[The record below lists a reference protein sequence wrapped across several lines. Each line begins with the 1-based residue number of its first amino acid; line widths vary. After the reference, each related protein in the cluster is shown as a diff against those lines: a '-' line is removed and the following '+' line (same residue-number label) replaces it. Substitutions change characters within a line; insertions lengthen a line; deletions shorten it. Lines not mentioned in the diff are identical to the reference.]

1 MEGYYT
7 HFDVRKI
14 KRVKSAIRFFGFLL
28 TAAVLLSLSA
38 VLPMATASDE
48 AEDNTARV
56 SSEEEMQE
64 SETIKSTIRS
74 QEESVDMASLFQAA
88 TFTPETGKPLNYRI
102 YVPAD
107 YSEEKSYPLIL
118 FLHGAGQAGD
128 DNFSQVKV
136 GISEPF
142 KNRESEIYHCIVLA
156 PQCPGGKK
164 WVDVLDWSDCV
175 YSTKSIPES
184 KVMAAVVELLEKTME
199 TYRVDTDRVYV
210 TGLSMGGYG
219 TWDLLVRHGELFAAA
234 IPVCG
239 GADFKKAK
247 LVKDIPIWTFHGSED
262 DIVPPTGTEKMV
274 AAIRALNGNCQ
285 YTVYEGQGH
294 AIWPDVYAREDL
306 FPWLL
311 SQKLSDRSA
320 TTEEPATQTPATT
333 DALPATQA
341 QTKKK
346 GCGATVGSAGAAL
359 SAAMLTGA
367 AFARK
372 KKEND

>member
-1 MEGYYT
+1 M
-7 HFDVRKI
+7 KQ
-14 KRVKSAIRFFGFLL
+14 AIRFFGFLL
-28 TAAVLLSLSA
+28 AAAVLLSLSA
-38 VLPMATASDE
+38 VLPVATAADE
-48 AEDNTARV
+48 AEGNTAPAF
-56 SSEEEMQE
+56 SEKEMQGNKMIKGAIKSEEA
-64 SETIKSTIRS
+64 
-74 QEESVDMASLFQAA
+74 VDMASLFQAA

-128 DNFSQVKV
+128 DNFSQVKL

-142 KNRESEIYHCIVLA
+142 KNRESEIYQCIVLA

-175 YSTKSIPES
+175 YSTDSIPES
-184 KVMAAVVELLEKTME
+184 KVMAAVVELLKKTME
-199 TYRVDTDRVYV
+199 TYSVDADRVYV

-247 LVKDIPIWTFHGSED
+247 LIKDIPIWTFHGSED
-262 DIVPPTGTEKMV
+262 DIVPPAGTEKMV

-285 YTVYEGQGH
+285 YTVCEGQGH
-294 AIWPDVYAREDL
+294 VIWPDVYAREDL

-311 SQKLSDRSA
+311 SQKLSDRLPKTEPVEQPGISGTAGASDAQASVETIGA
-320 TTEEPATQTPATT
+320 TETG
-333 DALPATQA
+333 
-341 QTKKK
+341 K
-346 GCGATVGSAGAAL
+346 GCGGTVGAAGAVL
-359 SAAMLTGA
+359 SATMLAGVA
-367 AFARK
+367 LARK